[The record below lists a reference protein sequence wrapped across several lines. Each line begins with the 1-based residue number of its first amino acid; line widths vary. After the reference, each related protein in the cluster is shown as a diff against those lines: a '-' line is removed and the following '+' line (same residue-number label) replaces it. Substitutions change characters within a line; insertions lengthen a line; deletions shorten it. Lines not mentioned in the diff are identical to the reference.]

1 MLEKTN
7 KHTISSFWTFLFLK
21 PGNNL
26 TGTFIL
32 DLQSGLT
39 WIHTL
44 FITEVT
50 MRVSWWTK
58 QIVISIL
65 SFGSA
70 CVFRVQNRMLDNT
83 TELFHRGDFAQETM
97 HTTTRAGKVNYLWP
111 VPHFGLWSLPDHMT
125 WQTCVWPES
134 PWSLL
139 PIQRLYNTEKG
150 DLRNSTVLAEG
161 LLCSVKV

>member
-1 MLEKTN
+1 MLEKN
-7 KHTISSFWTFLFLK
+7 KLATVSSFWTFLFPK

-32 DLQSGLT
+32 DVQSGMT
-39 WIHTL
+39 WIQTL
-44 FITEVT
+44 FIMEVT

-65 SFGSA
+65 SLVLPLCS
-70 CVFRVQNRMLDNT
+70 VQNRMLDNT

-139 PIQRLYNTEKG
+139 PIQRLYNIEKG
-150 DLRNSTVLAEG
+150 DLRNSTVLAEC